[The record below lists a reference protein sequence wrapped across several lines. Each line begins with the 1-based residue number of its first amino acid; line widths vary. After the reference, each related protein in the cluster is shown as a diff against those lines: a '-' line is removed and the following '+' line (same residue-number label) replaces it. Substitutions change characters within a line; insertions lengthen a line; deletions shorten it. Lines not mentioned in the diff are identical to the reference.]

1 MVTGNGDKADAS
13 KTDLDTIIVTLDTNM
28 PSSVSANAA
37 ALENVTYT
45 PSVEIENNVF
55 REMPVRGILVT
66 TRKPVVIR
74 NNEFDNVAGGSRLHF
89 R

>member
-1 MVTGNGDKADAS
+1 MLPKP
-13 KTDLDTIIVTLDTNM
+13 DLDTIIVTLDTNM

-55 REMPVRGILVT
+55 REMPVRYSGDNQ
-66 TRKPVVIR
+66 KPVVIR
-74 NNEFDNVAGGSRLHF
+74 KQRI
-89 R
+89 